1 MSLPS
6 AIPVSQRYSMEKQ
19 TKILIMEHIPE
30 DAERIELALEKTGL
44 DFISRH
50 IKTRAEY
57 LNYLERGAEVII
69 ADYSLPNNSAMKSLD
84 ILKEQGFD
92 IPLIMVADAEYES
105 QAEACLHQGA
115 ADFILKNKLTHLG
128 PAVINALEKTK
139 PPRQTEPR
147 VDNAITAGT
156 QVRLQKIFEETVDAL
171 AQVTESRDPF
181 TAGHQ
186 KRVASLSYGIAYKLF
201 SDNSHDS
208 AEVLHLA
215 GLVHDIGKVAVPIE
229 ILSKPTGITDL
240 EMQVIKTHPRVGYD
254 ILKKIDFPWPI
265 AEMVLQHHERLDG
278 SGYPNR
284 LKEKDIMMEA
294 RILGVTDVVEA
305 ICYPRSYRAALT
317 IEQAMEEV
325 SRYKGT
331 LYDHDVA
338 DICMSIFKEAGFS
351 FTRGLEQ
358 CDALRDA
365 NLAKQQ

>member
-1 MSLPS
+1 
-6 AIPVSQRYSMEKQ
+6 MEKQ

-44 DFISRH
+44 DFIPRH

-57 LNYLERGAEVII
+57 LKYLERGAEVII
-69 ADYSLPNNSAMKSLD
+69 ADYELPNNSAMKSLD

-92 IPLIMVADAEYES
+92 IPLIMVADAEYEGH
-105 QAEACLHQGA
+105 AEACLNQGA

-128 PAVINALEKTK
+128 PAVINALEKKK
-139 PPRQTEPR
+139 PVRQDEPI
-147 VDNAITAGT
+147 VDHAVTTGT

-186 KRVASLSYGIAYKLF
+186 KRVASLSYAIAYRLF
-201 SDNSHDS
+201 SNNHNS
-208 AEVLHLA
+208 AEVLYLA

-229 ILSKPTGITDL
+229 ILSKPAGITDL
-240 EMQVIKTHPRVGYD
+240 EMQVIKTHPKVGYD

-284 LKEKDIMMEA
+284 LKEKDLMMEA
-294 RILGVTDVVEA
+294 RILGVADVVEA

-358 CDALRDA
+358 CEALRKA
-365 NLAKQQ
+365 NIASRQ

>member
-1 MSLPS
+1 VFKV
-6 AIPVSQRYSMEKQ
+6 AERYRMEKQ

-44 DFISRH
+44 NFVSRH
-50 IKTRAEY
+50 VKTKAEY

-84 ILKEQGFD
+84 ILKEQGLD
-92 IPLIMVADAEYES
+92 IPLIMVADADYEEH
-105 QAEACLHQGA
+105 AEECLGQGA

-128 PAVINALEKTK
+128 PAVIHALEKK
-139 PPRQTEPR
+139 QSIQQVESR
-147 VDNAITAGT
+147 VEKELPADT
-156 QVRLQKIFEETVDAL
+156 QVRLRKIFEDTVHAL

-186 KRVASLSYGIAYKLF
+186 KRVASLSYGIAYRL
-201 SDNSHDS
+201 SPDNNHDS
-208 AEVLHLA
+208 AEVLYLA

-240 EMQVIKTHPRVGYD
+240 EMQVIKTHPKVGYD
-254 ILKKIDFPWPI
+254 ILRKIDFPWPI

-284 LKEKDIMMEA
+284 LKWKDIMMEA
-294 RILGVTDVVEA
+294 RILGVADVVEA
-305 ICYPRSYRAALT
+305 ICYPRSYRSALT

-325 SRYKGT
+325 SKHKGT

-338 DICMSIFKEAGFS
+338 DICSSIFKEAGFS

-358 CDALRDA
+358 CDALRDD
-365 NLAKQQ
+365 NIRRHQ